1 MGYQRR
7 GNSGGGSR
15 SDGRRNRRN
24 KRRFVRKRVCE
35 FCVGKDKVIDYK
47 NADELKRY
55 VSEYGRMRPRRQTGT
70 CAKHQRLVAVAVKRA
85 RHIALLPF
93 VVE

>member
-1 MGYQRR
+1 MDEQQ
-7 GNSGGGSR
+7 GGGP
-15 SDGRRNRRN
+15 RRNGNN
-24 KRRFVRKRVCE
+24 KRRFERKRVCE
-35 FCVGKDKVIDYK
+35 YFVGKGKVIDYK
-47 NADELKRY
+47 NTDELKRY

-70 CAKHQRLVAVAVKRA
+70 CAKHQRDVAVAVKRA

>member
-7 GNSGGGSR
+7 NTGGRRRKGGGQ
-15 SDGRRNRRN
+15 RRN
-24 KRRFVRKRVCE
+24 KRRFTRKRVCE

-47 NADELKRY
+47 KADELKRY
-55 VSEYGRMRPRRQTGT
+55 VSEYGRIRPRRQTGA
-70 CAKHQRLVAVAVKRA
+70 CARHQRQVAVAVKRA